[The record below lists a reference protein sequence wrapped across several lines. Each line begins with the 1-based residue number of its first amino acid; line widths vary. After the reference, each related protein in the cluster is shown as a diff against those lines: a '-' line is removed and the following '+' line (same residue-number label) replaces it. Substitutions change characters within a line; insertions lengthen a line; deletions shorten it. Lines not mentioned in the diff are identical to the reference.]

1 MPELTKSQAIHKAY
15 LASIRTV
22 ILVDDG
28 FPPYDRLGS
37 AILTMHEEAEAFPNA
52 KSVEVPTGQA
62 TPIEPLVSEDAALAA
77 AAQPVDPPAKGAVD
91 PQPPKEYDRAKA
103 LWKACRDRG
112 YLCDIDDGA
121 QLADSIPSHI
131 SQSDLVVLD
140 YHLQGEDPSR
150 ALGLLGHLA
159 GSDHARLVVVY
170 TADKDLEQVHRRVIA
185 QLRGAKPLDSLLSKE
200 QTEQWQ
206 DLEWTPDPSKAT
218 IDLFIRGEREW
229 KKDSDLRAELKV
241 KKISPGDSGFWMEV
255 ALENFLT
262 EKYGV
267 SPVGASGPRRVETS
281 APGAARYWAHTDN
294 LLVAFLS
301 KTRSNLLEGSEVFDA
316 LTEALENWNPPYL
329 LSLLAYARGAV
340 ARGGFRSESRI
351 LSDSN
356 LQAGW
361 LYHAVAGDEEERPD
375 RLRGLFD
382 RLLARHSESLLNDI
396 AGFGEDSFP
405 ELNDAPDAVAKLT
418 WAKSKVPGCAK
429 SEEWHIIHRLNEFL
443 ATQSAGKFVET
454 GTLFVPETQE
464 GELLYAWI
472 CVTPACDLVPRPPRT
487 DTWERQLHPIRPML
501 ALRGQIINCGMDILK
516 IAERFQ
522 HVYLKTSEGL
532 KAVKLATDNDPN
544 ARLEMFLLEDM
555 GRIVNG
561 TFKATRL
568 SRSKEGKL
576 DSTLVQFRAIALL
589 RGLYA
594 SRLLQHAGNHLSRIG
609 PDFVDL
615 PESEK
620 PDSEAP
626 LPVAK
631 EPETEER
638 KAHGDANASPAK

>member
-15 LASIRTV
+15 LAPIRTV

-37 AILTMHEEAEAFPNA
+37 AVLTMHEEAEALPDANPA
-52 KSVEVPTGQA
+52 EVTTGQTA
-62 TPIEPLVSEDAALAA
+62 PIEPPVTEAAAPEA
-77 AAQPVDPPAKGAVD
+77 AAQPVDPPATGAVE
-91 PQPPKEYDRAKA
+91 PQPPKEYERAKA

-121 QLADSIPSHI
+121 QLVNSIPPHI

-140 YHLQGEDPSR
+140 YHLQGDPSR

-170 TADKDLEQVHRRVIA
+170 TADKGLEQVHRRVIA
-185 QLRGAKPLDSLLSKE
+185 QLRGAKPLDTLLNKE
-200 QTEQWQ
+200 KLAQWQ
-206 DLEWTPDPSKAT
+206 DLDWTPELSTAT
-218 IDLFIRGEREW
+218 IDSFIRGDREW
-229 KKDSDLRAELKV
+229 KKDKELRAALIAKKV
-241 KKISPGDSGFWMEV
+241 SSADSGFWMEV
-255 ALENFLT
+255 ALENFLIA
-262 EKYGV
+262 EYDV
-267 SPVGASGPRRVETS
+267 SPVGEGGPRRVDAS
-281 APGAARYWAHTDN
+281 IPGAARYWVHTDN
-294 LLVAFLS
+294 LFVAFLS
-301 KTRSNLLEGSEVFDA
+301 KTRENLVEGSEVFGA
-316 LTEALENWNPPYL
+316 LAEALENWNPPYL
-329 LSLLAYARGAV
+329 PMLLAYARGAV

-351 LSDSN
+351 LSDSE

-382 RLLARHSESLLNDI
+382 RLLARHSEALLNDI
-396 AGFGEDSFP
+396 AGFGEDCFP
-405 ELNDAPDAVAKLT
+405 DLADAPDAVAKLK
-418 WAKSKVPGCAK
+418 WAKAKVPGCAK

-443 ATQSAGKFVET
+443 ATRSAGKFVET

-464 GELLYAWI
+464 GELSYAWI
-472 CVTPACDLVPRPPRT
+472 CVTPTCDLVPRPPRN

-501 ALRGQIINCGMDILK
+501 ALRGQLINCGMEILK

-522 HVYLKTSEGL
+522 HVYLTTNEGL

-555 GRIVNG
+555 GRIVEG

-576 DSTLVQFRAIALL
+576 DSTLVPFRAVALL

-615 PESEK
+615 PEPEDIK
-620 PDSEAP
+620 PA
-626 LPVAK
+626 
-631 EPETEER
+631 
-638 KAHGDANASPAK
+638 